1 MMLKMTAFWIVT
13 CFKNAVK
20 WNYLKSLL
28 FYQVESSRFITYIMY
43 SCNNVALILTFISTL
58 CNKFLHWVLFTA
70 AINVLYTIHVS
81 SLFFTQSWR
90 VRVKK
95 KKTLIGFVMSLKFCN
110 LQNIPGC
117 IQTNTSTFTAMSS
130 LILGDESRGGG
141 VGWVILQKVFDWRP
155 YVLFTIHLML
165 HIF

>member
-1 MMLKMTAFWIVT
+1 MLKMTAFWIVT

-95 KKTLIGFVMSLKFCN
+95 KQHWLDLWWVWSFVIFRIFLVVSKQTPLHSLQCHP
-110 LQNIPGC
+110 L
-117 IQTNTSTFTAMSS
+117 
-130 LILGDESRGGG
+130 
-141 VGWVILQKVFDWRP
+141 
-155 YVLFTIHLML
+155 Y
-165 HIF
+165 